1 MNRKNLRERLD
12 ASLTRAKEELGRL
25 PFEYSE
31 EAWRRRKE
39 IMEQVRGLTEMRTL
53 FATVPTP
60 HAEDKVWRE
69 ILY

>member
-1 MNRKNLRERLD
+1 LGKRLD
-12 ASLTRAKEELGRL
+12 ASLARAEEELRRL
-25 PFEYSE
+25 PYEYSE

-39 IMEQVRGLTEMRTL
+39 IGEQIRGLAKMKAL
-53 FATVPTP
+53 FATAPTP

>member
-1 MNRKNLRERLD
+1 LRERLD
-12 ASLTRAKEELGRL
+12 ASLAQAEEKLRRL

-31 EAWRRRKE
+31 EAWRRQKE
-39 IMEQVRGLTEMRTL
+39 IMEHIRGLTEMRAL
-53 FATVPTP
+53 FATAPTP